1 MYMKMGIIYKK
12 MVFLYA
18 FQMRWLHFS
27 VEKMVWKTWFWK
39 SYINTGLAPYFEY
52 QHREN
57 TTIGG
62 ITILSTFISLL
73 LLFILYFAFTAV
85 FDALIHIFIFFIF
98 FFLLSCLLR
107 WGANCI
113 YTISISFLLHFY
125 FIICST
131 SLIMTDWSD
140 CNCGC
145 RRFLHMGLN
154 PQ

>member
-1 MYMKMGIIYKK
+1 MIT
-12 MVFLYA
+12 F
-18 FQMRWLHFS
+18 FS
-27 VEKMVWKTWFWK
+27 
-39 SYINTGLAPYFEY
+39 
-52 QHREN
+52 REN
-57 TTIGG
+57 GMENMV
-62 ITILSTFISLL
+62 LE
-73 LLFILYFAFTAV
+73 ILYQYGLGTIFWIPTQRKYHNRGNNHFIHFYFTPTFVHFV
-85 FDALIHIFIFFIF
+85 FCIHCSFWCTYSYFHFLHF